1 MPRRAIGTSSD
12 FSASGTAA
20 PPVGSSTPSTA
31 WRRDDALAR
40 LPVPAAQAGARTPR
54 TRSGLVPGAVPLLP
68 RHDAA
73 GVLGPL
79 HDRPHGGREALGGE
93 AAPDGARLSAVLR
106 RPRLL
111 GAPADVLPPPRLL
124 PFRGGR
130 DAADRS
136 GRRLLRV
143 WVRRRPDHGVAASP
157 LSSLALHAGRRPVAG
172 ARLRGLAVSR
182 APERGGE
189 GTRPRV
195 R

>member
-40 LPVPAAQAGARTPR
+40 LPVPAAQAGARTSR
-54 TRSGLVPGAVPLLP
+54 TRSDLVPGAVPLLP

-79 HDRPHGGREALGGE
+79 HDRPHGGREALVGE
-93 AAPDGARLSAVLR
+93 AAPDGDRLSGVLR
-106 RPRLL
+106 RDRLL

-130 DAADRS
+130 GRARRS
-136 GRRLLRV
+136 GGRRLRAGG
-143 WVRRRPDHGVAASP
+143 RGRP
-157 LSSLALHAGRRPVAG
+157 
-172 ARLRGLAVSR
+172 RLRRGRVSPSFAAPTPR
-182 APERGGE
+182 A
-189 GTRPRV
+189 
-195 R
+195 